1 MAAHML
7 LPRYQH
13 FFRPERQQIYQLS
26 QMVIAMAVDLEISR
40 PAGDLSGA
48 LSTFAFG
55 DSRTGSMRAHSF
67 PSELEAMRTFLG
79 CYYLSSW

>member
-1 MAAHML
+1 
-7 LPRYQH
+7 
-13 FFRPERQQIYQLS
+13 
-26 QMVIAMAVDLEISR
+26 MAVDLEISR

>member
-1 MAAHML
+1 
-7 LPRYQH
+7 
-13 FFRPERQQIYQLS
+13 
-26 QMVIAMAVDLEISR
+26 MAVDLDISR
-40 PAGDLSGA
+40 SGSNLLGP

-55 DSRTGSMRAHSF
+55 DSPPGSMRAHRF

>member
-1 MAAHML
+1 MTTERL
-7 LPRYQH
+7 IFRYH
-13 FFRPERQQIYQLS
+13 LFFRPDRQQIYQLS

-40 PAGDLSGA
+40 SANALSGA
-48 LSTFAFG
+48 MSTFAVG
-55 DSRTGSMRAHSF
+55 DGRTGSMRAHRF

>member
-1 MAAHML
+1 MIAQNL
-7 LPRYQH
+7 FRYHQ

-40 PAGDLSGA
+40 SSDKLSGS

-55 DSRTGSMRAHSF
+55 NNWTSSTRGHRF